1 MASRVFSRSRAYL
14 PVISPRPYRPIG
26 FSHRLYSIKPTTLET
41 TPATPKVGIEQ
52 DHHYSPSTAT
62 SSTSTSTS
70 TSTPAASSVGSDLN
84 VRQASSKA
92 RTLPD
97 GTIPAIHSGSRNA
110 VEGDDVIPSI
120 TSDGPSPENSQTLNA
135 DTFSSRRGVHTIEN
149 AHGEL
154 KPAAAGTPS
163 HLHDGVNSPEFTD
176 TSSKVDETSSKV
188 LKEMKDHTSSNPL
201 YSPHPYT
208 MNASPVPSSRIGR
221 LFHYGG
227 LAAGMTLGALNES
240 IKRATTSSDSS
251 SPSGGLVLNPQNIER
266 LVKTLSKM
274 RGAALKLGQML
285 SFQDSNFLP
294 PPIQL
299 ILSRVQNQADY
310 MPASQRD
317 TVLKSNLGADW
328 RTLFKTFDETPIA
341 AASIGQVHTATLA
354 STGEK
359 VAIKIQYPGV
369 ATSIS
374 SDLNNLS
381 ILLTAT
387 RLLPKGLFLDKTI
400 ANARTELAWE
410 CDYIR
415 EAQAQTKFSNLITT
429 SPSESK
435 IFTVP
440 KVIPEASGPEVLTM
454 EFMSGEPVTR
464 LPNLSQQ
471 ERDWLGT
478 HILRLCLLEIV
489 RWNFMQTDPN
499 WSNFLYNPSTDLKK
513 IELLDF
519 GASRE
524 FPREFID
531 SYVGV
536 LKAAAVGDAPTI
548 RELSIKLGYLTGLE
562 SQAMLEAHILS
573 IVTLAEPFRR
583 DAPAVYDFGAQTVT
597 DRVKALIP
605 VMVRERLRPPPEET
619 YSLHRKLSG
628 AFLLCARL
636 GSRVQAREMFEEVV
650 G

>member
-1 MASRVFSRSRAYL
+1 MALRLFSR
-14 PVISPRPYRPIG
+14 YRPSYSSAIAG
-26 FSHRLYSIKPTTLET
+26 PRLYRRPSGIFLRLYSIKPTTLESSS
-41 TPATPKVGIEQ
+41 ATPKAGIEQ
-52 DHHYSPSTAT
+52 DHHYTPVSATTSTA
-62 SSTSTSTS
+62 
-70 TSTPAASSVGSDLN
+70 PSVESDLV
-84 VRQASSKA
+84 VRQVSSKA

-97 GTIPAIHSGSRNA
+97 GTIPETGLAGAGRSDTIPSVTSETPE
-110 VEGDDVIPSI
+110 EGDIKA
-120 TSDGPSPENSQTLNA
+120 LNA
-135 DTFSSRRGVHTIEN
+135 EIFHSRR
-149 AHGEL
+149 AHAIGNPPAGLE
-154 KPAAAGTPS
+154 PAAAGTPS
-163 HLHDGVNSPEFTD
+163 DMPDGVNNPEFTS
-176 TSSKVDETSSKV
+176 TSSKVDETTSKV
-188 LKEMKDHTSSNPL
+188 LDEMKTQSSNPL
-201 YSPHPYT
+201 YSAQPYT
-208 MNASPVPSSRIGR
+208 MSASPVPSSRLGR

-227 LAAGMTLGALNES
+227 LAAGMTFGALNES
-240 IKRATTSSDSS
+240 IRRATSNESA
-251 SPSGGLVLNPQNIER
+251 PSGGLVLNPQNIER

-285 SFQDSNFLP
+285 SLQDSTFLP
-294 PPIQL
+294 PAIQL

-317 TVLKSNLGADW
+317 SVLIANLGPNW
-328 RTLFKTFDETPIA
+328 RSLFSTFDETPIA
-341 AASIGQVHTATLA
+341 AASIGQVHAATLA
-354 STGEK
+354 SNGKK

-387 RLLPKGLFLDKTI
+387 RLLPKGLYLDKTI

-410 CDYIR
+410 CDYTR
-415 EAQAQTKFSNLITT
+415 EAAAQSKFASIISS
-429 SPSESK
+429 SPTESS

-440 KVIPEASGPEVLTM
+440 QVIKEASGSEVLTM
-454 EFMSGEPVTR
+454 EFMSGQPVTR

-471 ERDWLGT
+471 ERDYLGT
-478 HILRLCLLEIV
+478 QILRLCLLEIA

-499 WSNFLYNPSTDLKK
+499 WSNFLYNQSTKK

-524 FPREFID
+524 YPREFID

-536 LKAAAVGDAPTI
+536 LKAASRGDTPTI
-548 RELSIKLGYLTGLE
+548 RDLSIKLGYLTGLE
-562 SQAMLEAHILS
+562 SQSMLEAHILS
-573 IVTLAEPFRR
+573 ILTLAEPFSKN
-583 DAPAVYDFGAQTVT
+583 APDVYDFGSQTVT
-597 DRVKALIP
+597 ERVKALIP

-636 GSRVQAREMFEEVV
+636 GSRVPAKGMFEEVV
-650 G
+650 REA